1 MDDKTLNDFKVKME
15 NSLKVYGDELSRLR
29 TGRAS
34 PSLLEPVIVDAYNGK
49 MKISELATVNVPE
62 PKLLSIQVWD
72 KGLIASVEKSIRE

>member
-29 TGRAS
+29 TGIAS

-49 MKISELATVNVPE
+49 MKIS
-62 PKLLSIQVWD
+62 
-72 KGLIASVEKSIRE
+72 